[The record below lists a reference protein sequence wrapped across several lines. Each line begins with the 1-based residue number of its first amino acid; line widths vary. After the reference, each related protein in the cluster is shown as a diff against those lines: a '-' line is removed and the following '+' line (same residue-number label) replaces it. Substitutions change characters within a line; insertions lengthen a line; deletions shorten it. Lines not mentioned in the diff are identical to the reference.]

1 MQGLK
6 SVNDLVHKK
15 TERRGVIRGVAHV
28 RDRLLAT
35 NLPEIW
41 RQKFARVIYNLLMK
55 YEGDQAKAAG
65 PKAGPAKTG
74 GKAKPAPAGQEAEPD
89 SKRSKAMKKPTLASK
104 KFEAGKYIFRE
115 GDEGIEAYVIQSGQ
129 VEISRKSGSRDVPI
143 AKVGKGSFIGEMAL
157 IDEKPRMA
165 TARALKDTTLMVI
178 PKSTLTTSL
187 GNLAK
192 ADPFM
197 HRLVV
202 MFVNRMR
209 NHPVIDL

>member
-1 MQGLK
+1 MQSLRT
-6 SVNDLVHKK
+6 VNDLVHKK

-35 NLPEIW
+35 SLPEIW
-41 RQKFARVIYNLLMK
+41 RQKFARVIYNLLMD
-55 YEGDQAKAAG
+55 YDGGQDKARA
-65 PKAGPAKTG
+65 AG
-74 GKAKPAPAGQEAEPD
+74 GKAKPATASRKAQPA
-89 SKRSKAMKKPTLASK
+89 SKRSKAMTKRILATKKVK
-104 KFEAGKYIFRE
+104 AGKCIFRE
-115 GDEGIEAYVIQSGQ
+115 GDEGIEAYLIQSGQ
-129 VEISRKSGSRDVPI
+129 MEISRMSGQRDVPI

-157 IDEKPRMA
+157 IDSKPRMA
-165 TARALKDTTLMVI
+165 TAKALKDTVLMVI
-178 PKSTLTTSL
+178 PKSALNSSL
-187 GNLAK
+187 GNLEK